1 MQMLQYK
8 NDDMREFAQAI
19 CFFLDPASTQPLCF
33 ANLLRRQPSYGMQ
46 DSASETNEY
55 TIIAAKNIVC
65 KVGVFRVHDRLW
77 ILKPTLMS
85 GHASAEMG
93 PEDVQ
98 GL

>member
-1 MQMLQYK
+1 
-8 NDDMREFAQAI
+8 
-19 CFFLDPASTQPLCF
+19 
-33 ANLLRRQPSYGMQ
+33 MQ

-55 TIIAAKNIVC
+55 TIIAAKNIVSAKNIVC